1 MADNIDKALNGLG
14 LKTDSLPNDWM
25 VTIVNPKSGEPA
37 ENMTVAR
44 FSELL
49 ANKMIPLLKIN
60 ELKKGMNFVSFSL
73 ANGESVTL
81 GKIHGLY
88 TIIHGW
94 SSSRCC
100 VVLVNSY
107 NGTFDYVA
115 GKKLEDVPF
124 NFEFVGDSN
133 SPKDLKITSTYTD
146 NPGGKTTFNFAYQC
160 IY

>member
-1 MADNIDKALNGLG
+1 MSDYIYKALNGLG

-37 ENMTVAR
+37 ENMPVAR

-81 GKIHGLY
+81 
-88 TIIHGW
+88 
-94 SSSRCC
+94 
-100 VVLVNSY
+100 V
-107 NGTFDYVA
+107 
-115 GKKLEDVPF
+115 
-124 NFEFVGDSN
+124 
-133 SPKDLKITSTYTD
+133 
-146 NPGGKTTFNFAYQC
+146 
-160 IY
+160 